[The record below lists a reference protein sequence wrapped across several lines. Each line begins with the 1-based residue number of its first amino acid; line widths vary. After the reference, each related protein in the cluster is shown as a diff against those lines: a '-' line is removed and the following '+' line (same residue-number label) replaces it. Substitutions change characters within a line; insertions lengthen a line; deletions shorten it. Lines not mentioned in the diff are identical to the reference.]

1 MIGVVGILH
10 QTDERLELYALGR
23 LPEPWVAEVEE
34 HLLVCAACQ
43 ERVDD
48 LEAYALA
55 MRQAIYT
62 EPAKSPL
69 RLSWFEQSWFGQ
81 SWFEQSWFQRSWL
94 KIPVLAWAGGLASI
108 LFAVALYLQLVP
120 HLAPFAS
127 LQLTAMRGAMPAV
140 GLSRETDITLA
151 DAPSGAAL
159 RSEVVDAT
167 GNTVWSGVLDPRTHR
182 IALTRQLD
190 PGNYF
195 VRLFD
200 DDSKLLHEYGFQV
213 RGSL

>member
-34 HLLVCAACQ
+34 HLLVCTACR

-55 MRQAIYT
+55 MRQAISP
-62 EPAKSPL
+62 EPAKSPHWL
-69 RLSWFEQSWFGQ
+69 QQSWFEQ

-94 KIPVLAWAGGLASI
+94 KMPVLAWSGGLAVI
-108 LFAVALYLQLVP
+108 LFAVTLYLQFVP
-120 HLAPFAS
+120 HLAPLAS

-140 GLSRETDITLA
+140 GPSRETDITLA
-151 DAPSGAAL
+151 DAPSGTAL
-159 RSEVVDAT
+159 RTEIVDAT
-167 GNTVWSGVLDPRTHR
+167 GSTIWSGILEPRTHKV
-182 IALTRQLD
+182 ALTRQLA

-213 RGSL
+213 RDSL

>member
-48 LEAYALA
+48 LESYALA
-55 MRQAIYT
+55 MRQAIVT
-62 EPAKSPL
+62 EPAKSPR
-69 RLSWFEQSWFGQ
+69 RLWSFAQSRFEQ
-81 SWFEQSWFQRSWL
+81 SWFEQSWL
-94 KIPVLAWAGGLASI
+94 KMPVLAWAGGLASI
-108 LFAVALYLQLVP
+108 LFAVALYLQFVP
-120 HLAPFAS
+120 HLAPVAS

-140 GLSRETDITLA
+140 GPSRETDITLA
-151 DAPSGAAL
+151 DAPSAAAL
-159 RSEVVDAT
+159 RAEIVDAT
-167 GNTVWSGVLDPRTHR
+167 GSTVWSGVPEPRTHK
-182 IALTRQLD
+182 IALTRQLA

-200 DDSKLLHEYGFQV
+200 DGSKLLHEYGFQV
-213 RGSL
+213 KGTL